1 MNNYKQYLWDWFL
14 QKLAV
19 YSVYICTMKIKRK
32 YDNLELMAPAG
43 DWTMLHAA
51 INAGADAVYF
61 GVDKLNMRAKAKN
74 FSVDELAEIVSICK
88 KKKVKTYLTINS
100 IIFEEEINE
109 VREIITIAKEAG
121 VDRIICWDLAVA
133 QLCSEQDF
141 PFCISTQGSVS
152 NSVSASVYKKLGAIR
167 IVLARECSLEEIK
180 KIRAGTDLEIEAF
193 IHGALCIAVSGRC
206 FMSHH
211 QFGKSANRGECI
223 QPCRR
228 EYEVYDGAVDKSL
241 LVGEDYVL
249 SPKDLCTIEF
259 IDQLIEAGIDSFK
272 IEGRKRAPEYVA
284 KNVSVYRRAIDLYFE
299 GELTKE
305 KKKEFLTELETV
317 YNRGFS
323 TGFYFGKPSSED
335 YADVEGSK
343 ATTRKEYIGKVL
355 NYYKNSKV
363 AYIKLETGKLNVD
376 DEIMINGPTTGVV
389 NIKLDKIL
397 LDESAVNNAAKGDK
411 ITFPCE
417 ELVRRNDSVYL
428 ISVINSTN

>member
-1 MNNYKQYLWDWFL
+1 
-14 QKLAV
+14 
-19 YSVYICTMKIKRK
+19 MKTINK
-32 YDNLELMAPAG
+32 DNKPELMAPAG

-51 INAGADAVYF
+51 INAGADAVYL

-74 FSVDELAEIVSICK
+74 FTVDELPEIVKVSRERQ
-88 KKKVKTYLTINS
+88 VKTYLTINS
-100 IIFEEEINE
+100 IIFEEELNE
-109 VREIITIAKEAG
+109 VREIISKAKKAG
-121 VDRIICWDLAVA
+121 VNRIICWDLAVA

-167 IVLARECSLEEIK
+167 IVLARECSLDEIK
-180 KIRAGTDLEIEAF
+180 KIRANTDLEIEAF
-193 IHGALCIAVSGRC
+193 IHGAMCIAVSGRC

-211 QFGKSANRGECI
+211 LFDKSANRGECI

-228 EYEVYDGAVDKSL
+228 EYEVYDNATDKSF

-284 KNVSVYRRAIDLYFE
+284 KTVSIYRRAIDLYFE
-299 GELTKE
+299 GKLTKE

-335 YADVEGSK
+335 YSDVEGSK

-355 NYYKNSKV
+355 NYYQKSKV
-363 AYIKLETGKLNVD
+363 VYIKLETGELNID
-376 DEIMINGPTTGVV
+376 DEIMISGPTTGVV
-389 NIKLDKIL
+389 NLKLENIL
-397 LDESAVNNAAKGDK
+397 LNEKAVNDAAKGDK

-428 ISVINSTN
+428 IRFSTS